1 MNTIGISVIS
11 NRTHITLMAEDI
23 LYLSL
28 SGRKTA
34 IHITG
39 GRIYE
44 TYTPI
49 DELAKNLGST
59 FIRVDRCYL
68 VSAKAIHDVT
78 KTIDL
83 INGESLDYARRRKRE
98 IVEQLRIERQKIGRT
113 LERND
118 APASQEE
125 YHRHYASFDHVPFA
139 FTDIEMVFSE
149 EHSAV
154 DWIFRYGNRALAEL
168 EKLPLEQLIDHSF
181 GSIFPN
187 MDAKWL
193 RGYERTALYGETLEI
208 TDYSPEIDTD
218 LKIICFPTFKG
229 HCGCMLFDRRRIQTV
244 QSSTSED
251 NRANHRRSVDSC
263 FRIIRQKHPAFMS
276 LSQLYMQNVTNA
288 S

>member
-11 NRTHITLMAEDI
+11 NRTHITLLAEDI

-28 SGRKTA
+28 SGRKTV

-49 DELAKNLGST
+49 DELAKKLGST

-78 KTIDL
+78 KTVNL

-113 LERND
+113 LESND
-118 APASQEE
+118 VPASQEE
-125 YHRHYASFDHVPFA
+125 YHRHYASFDHMPFA

-193 RGYERTALYGETLEI
+193 RVYERTALYGETLEI
-208 TDYSPEIDTD
+208 TDYSPEIDTE
-218 LKIICFPTFKG
+218 LKIICFPTFPG
-229 HCGCMLFDRRRIQTV
+229 HCGCMLFDRRTIQTV
-244 QSSTSED
+244 QGSTSETGLTT
-251 NRANHRRSVDSC
+251 
-263 FRIIRQKHPAFMS
+263 PAAA
-276 LSQLYMQNVTNA
+276 LTQA
-288 S
+288 